1 MFAATAFTSQLDADG
16 AGLMNLLWQLYVER
30 FSLRGVPEHV
40 TSLVHTHLN
49 QAPWHTFRPS
59 LADLQRFNKVRSR
72 HVMCNQVVYY
82 STMALIKVLVDVRD
96 VSVVVVV
103 LQVLDTNEG
112 VCAEFVCSV
121 TCAVNWAE
129 MLTQYTNMDAG
140 FETSAIYHAQLFHLL
155 VRLGA
160 HSVLLQVRGLQ
171 LGGQSALVQV
181 RGPLVLL
188 GAHSVLLQ
196 VRDLLAIWSAQC
208 C

>member
-1 MFAATAFTSQLDADG
+1 M
-16 AGLMNLLWQLYVER
+16 
-30 FSLRGVPEHV
+30 
-40 TSLVHTHLN
+40 
-49 QAPWHTFRPS
+49 
-59 LADLQRFNKVRSR
+59 
-72 HVMCNQVVYY
+72 
-82 STMALIKVLVDVRD
+82 
-96 VSVVVVV
+96 
-103 LQVLDTNEG
+103 LDTNEG

-208 C
+208 